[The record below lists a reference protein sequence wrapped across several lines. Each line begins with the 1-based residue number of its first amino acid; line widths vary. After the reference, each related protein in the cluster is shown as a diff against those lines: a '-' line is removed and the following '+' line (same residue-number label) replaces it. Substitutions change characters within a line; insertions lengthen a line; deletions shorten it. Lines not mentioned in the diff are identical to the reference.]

1 MILVDTDI
9 MIDIFRDYS
18 YAITW
23 LDTLGNEEIILPGFM
38 VMELIQGCGNKT
50 ELEKVKKN
58 WRLML
63 SSGPHRRYV
72 IKHCQYFSVIAS
84 VMVLELL
91 MYSLVKCQ

>member
-23 LDTLGNEEIILPGFM
+23 LDTLGNEEIILPGFV

-50 ELEKVKKN
+50 ELEKVKKELETYAVI
-58 WRLML
+58 WPTPEICDQALSVFFSYRL
-63 SSGPHRRYV
+63 S
-72 IKHCQYFSVIAS
+72 A
-84 VMVLELL
+84 VLELL
-91 MYSLVKCQ
+91 MFSLVKCR